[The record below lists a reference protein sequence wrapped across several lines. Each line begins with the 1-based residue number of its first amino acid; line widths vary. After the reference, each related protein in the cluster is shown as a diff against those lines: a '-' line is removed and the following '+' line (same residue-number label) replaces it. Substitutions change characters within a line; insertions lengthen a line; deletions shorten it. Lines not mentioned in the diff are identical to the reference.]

1 MAVTLEKEKTEKIMK
16 TQEMYLNPIN
26 TKIIIVS
33 IINSCKR
40 YNQSIQT
47 NLLSVKLEKFTPRPA
62 QTVIIANIIFHP
74 KT

>member
-1 MAVTLEKEKTEKIMK
+1 MK
-16 TQEMYLNPIN
+16 TQEMYFEPFN
-26 TKIIIVS
+26 TKKFILY
-33 IINSCKR
+33 IINCCKC

-47 NLLSVKLEKFTPRPA
+47 NLLSVKLETFTPRPA